1 MGVLVVV
8 LGVDVYQFQ
17 VVDRN
22 VVISGSWVVMKGFC
36 SWALLLV
43 VLLDVVVVRLVV
55 VVLVVMVVVVVVV
68 EVVLVV
74 VVAVVVI
81 EDSLDVGGVTVNK
94 LSQSAVAKCAATNML
109 PTLF

>member
-22 VVISGSWVVMKGFC
+22 VVISGSWVVRKGFC
-36 SWALLLV
+36 SWELLLV
-43 VLLDVVVVRLVV
+43 VLLVVVVVRLVV
-55 VVLVVMVVVVVVV
+55 VVLVVVAVVVVVVV
-68 EVVLVV
+68 LVV
-74 VVAVVVI
+74 VAAVVVV
-81 EDSLDVGGVTVNK
+81 EDSLEVGGVTVSK